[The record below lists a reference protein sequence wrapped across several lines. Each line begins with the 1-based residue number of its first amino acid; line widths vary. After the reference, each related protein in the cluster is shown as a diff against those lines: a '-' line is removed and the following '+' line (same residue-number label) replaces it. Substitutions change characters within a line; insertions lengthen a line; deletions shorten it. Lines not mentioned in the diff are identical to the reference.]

1 MKREKKITGYIW
13 YNPDMGIYQKGKKE
27 EYNHFFEMSGKKEGF
42 SLILELTNHSDILAY
57 KLVKELNLAKET
69 HIRSQMRPAV

>member
-1 MKREKKITGYIW
+1 MKQEKKVTGYIW

-27 EYNHFFEMSGKKEGF
+27 EYKHFFELSGKKSGF
-42 SLILELTNHSDILAY
+42 SLILELTNQSDILAY
-57 KLVKELNLAKET
+57 KLVKELNLANEN